1 MMLVRA
7 VAVWLVL
14 LGGIAV
20 ADDDEAQHILV
31 TFEDPGMS
39 HSARPGPARPGYS
52 RRSGT
57 YLVSFSVR
65 RAADRVARDFD
76 LQIVDEWPIVPL
88 NVHCLVYAVPDDVAL
103 DSLLTDLRQR
113 PEVESAQLLNR
124 FQVQG
129 TPPAGSADPYG
140 KLQHNLETME
150 VSQAH
155 AWTRGA
161 GSRVTIIDT
170 GIDLQHPELV
180 TQVREH
186 HDFVTGAGRR
196 EVADAHGTAIAGII
210 AAASENGIG
219 MTGIAPETELTVLRA
234 CWHDPASAYA
244 VCDSFTL
251 AKALTHA
258 LESKTDVINL
268 SLGGPHDALLAR
280 LVNLALQRG
289 ILVVA
294 AAPRQAGFPTD
305 VPGVIVVGSGPV
317 SDSAETAFRLTAPG
331 DDILVPVPGG
341 GFDYASGTSLSAA
354 QVSGVIALLVAER
367 PGLRRDDVTALLAG
381 SRTAPQA
388 PVNACRALAQLLGRG
403 GCRETATANHYP
415 WRESEGN
422 R

>member
-186 HDFVTGAGRR
+186 HDHEGSG
-196 EVADAHGTAIAGII
+196 EAH
-210 AAASENGIG
+210 
-219 MTGIAPETELTVLRA
+219 MPQ
-234 CWHDPASAYA
+234 DPAEPQ
-244 VCDSFTL
+244 V
-251 AKALTHA
+251 
-258 LESKTDVINL
+258 
-268 SLGGPHDALLAR
+268 HDDPEDG
-280 LVNLALQRG
+280 QH
-289 ILVVA
+289 
-294 AAPRQAGFPTD
+294 
-305 VPGVIVVGSGPV
+305 SGRVDP
-317 SDSAETAFRLTAPG
+317 E
-331 DDILVPVPGG
+331 
-341 GFDYASGTSLSAA
+341 
-354 QVSGVIALLVAER
+354 ER
-367 PGLRRDDVTALLAG
+367 PE
-381 SRTAPQA
+381 
-388 PVNACRALAQLLGRG
+388 LLGWLLLGSVSR
-403 GCRETATANHYP
+403 HVHSHP
-415 WRESEGN
+415 
-422 R
+422 